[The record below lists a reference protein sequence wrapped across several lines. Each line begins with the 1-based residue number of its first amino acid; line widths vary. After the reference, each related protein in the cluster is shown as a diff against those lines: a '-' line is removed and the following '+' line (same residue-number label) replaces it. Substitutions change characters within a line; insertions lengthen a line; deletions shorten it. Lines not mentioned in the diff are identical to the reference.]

1 MEATPLASL
10 TLTHVHY
17 NPDDPVSYLC
27 AWLALVPQ
35 ALCVIYVTLIWS
47 TREIEILFMFAGQM
61 GCEALNFL
69 LKRLIKEER
78 PKQMNGKGYGMPSS
92 HAQFTAYFSISL
104 ALFLLLR
111 HRPLP
116 PPSKQQLPYSHT
128 PLTLLE
134 RFLLSFCAVIVAASV
149 ALSRIYLSYHT
160 PLQVSVGFLA
170 GTVSA
175 IAWFGV
181 TELARQEG
189 WVEWG
194 LESWVGRMGRWRD
207 LVVEEDLAESGWR
220 RWEEKRKGKE
230 AESMNGGDGKKTR

>member
-1 MEATPLASL
+1 M
-10 TLTHVHY
+10 
-17 NPDDPVSYLC
+17 
-27 AWLALVPQ
+27 
-35 ALCVIYVTLIWS
+35 
-47 TREIEILFMFAGQM
+47 
-61 GCEALNFL
+61 
-69 LKRLIKEER
+69 
-78 PKQMNGKGYGMPSS
+78 
-92 HAQFTAYFSISL
+92 
-104 ALFLLLR
+104 
-111 HRPLP
+111 
-116 PPSKQQLPYSHT
+116 
-128 PLTLLE
+128 
-134 RFLLSFCAVIVAASV
+134 
-149 ALSRIYLSYHT
+149 
-160 PLQVSVGFLA
+160 GFLA